1 MCAETEEYRMSSRCN
16 LVVCVAAL
24 SFLAACDNPPKADKS
39 SFEKALQSYYDTH
52 PVCAA
57 IPLTFPVEL
66 RSDGDAARRRQL
78 EPLVTAG
85 LISVATI
92 QKNEPAASGQARAV
106 DYLRYAPTATGEKVV
121 RKGANSFLGGTDIC
135 FARRKV
141 VKIESFTEPAEAAG
155 VKVSRV
161 TYDYELKDVESWAK
175 GTDIAAAFPQIRTV
189 LAKPSGRATDV
200 LVQTNE
206 GWKHERE
213 IR

>member
-1 MCAETEEYRMSSRCN
+1 MNLRCN

-24 SFLAACDNPPKADKS
+24 SVLAACDDPLNADKS
-39 SFEKALQSYYDTH
+39 TFEKALQSYYDAH

-66 RSDGDAARRRQL
+66 RSDGDAARKRQL

-106 DYLRYAPTATGEKVV
+106 DYLRYAPTAAGEKAV

-141 VKIESFTEPAEAAG
+141 VKVESFTEPVEAAG

-175 GTDIAAAFPQIRTV
+175 GADIAVAFPQIGAL
-189 LAKPSGRATDV
+189 LAKPGDRATDV
-200 LVQTNE
+200 LVRTDDA
-206 GWKHERE
+206 WKHERDVH
-213 IR
+213 

>member
-1 MCAETEEYRMSSRCN
+1 MSSLCN
-16 LVVCVAAL
+16 LVVCVVAL
-24 SFLAACDNPPKADKS
+24 SFLAACDNPPKADKTT
-39 SFEKALQSYYDTH
+39 FEKTLQGYYDAH

-66 RSDGDAARRRQL
+66 RGDGDAARKRQL

-92 QKNEPAASGQARAV
+92 QKTDPAASGQARAV
-106 DYLRYAPTATGEKVV
+106 DYLRYAPTAAGEKFV

-135 FARRKV
+135 FAWRKV

-161 TYDYELKDVESWAK
+161 TYNYELKDVEPWAK
-175 GTDIAAAFPQIRTV
+175 GADIAVAFPQIGAL
-189 LAKPSGRATDV
+189 LAKPGDRATDV
-200 LVQTNE
+200 LVQTND
-206 GWKHERE
+206 GWKHERD

>member
-1 MCAETEEYRMSSRCN
+1 MSSRCN

-24 SFLAACDNPPKADKS
+24 SFLAACDNPPKVDKS
-39 SFEKALQSYYDTH
+39 TFEKALQSYYDAH
-52 PVCAA
+52 PVCAV

-78 EPLVTAG
+78 EPLVMAG

-92 QKNEPAASGQARAV
+92 QKNELAASGQARAV
-106 DYLRYAPTATGEKVV
+106 DYLRYAPTAAGEKVV

-155 VKVSRV
+155 VKDSRV

-175 GTDIAAAFPQIRTV
+175 GTDIAAAFPQIGTV
-189 LAKPSGRATDV
+189 LAKPTARATDI

-206 GWKHERE
+206 GWKHERD

>member
-1 MCAETEEYRMSSRCN
+1 MNLRCN

-39 SFEKALQSYYDTH
+39 SFEKALQSYYDAH

-66 RSDGDAARRRQL
+66 RSDGDAARKRQL
-78 EPLVTAG
+78 EPLVSAG
-85 LISVATI
+85 LISVATM
-92 QKNEPAASGQARAV
+92 QETEPAASGQAHAV
-106 DYLRYAPTATGEKVV
+106 EYLRYAPTAASENFV

-141 VKIESFTEPAEAAG
+141 VKVESFTEPAEAAG

-161 TYDYELKDVESWAK
+161 TYDYELKDVEQWAK
-175 GTDIAAAFPQIRTV
+175 GADIAVAFPQIGAL
-189 LAKPSGRATDV
+189 LAKPGDRATDV
-200 LVQTNE
+200 LVQTDE
-206 GWKHERE
+206 GWKHERDV
-213 IR
+213 R

>member
-1 MCAETEEYRMSSRCN
+1 MSSLCN
-16 LVVCVAAL
+16 LVVCVFAL
-24 SFLAACDNPPKADKS
+24 SFLAACDNPPKADKTT
-39 SFEKALQSYYDTH
+39 FEKTLQGYYDAH

-66 RSDGDAARRRQL
+66 RSDGDAARKRQL

-92 QKNEPAASGQARAV
+92 QKNEPALGQARAV
-106 DYLRYAPTATGEKVV
+106 DYLRYAPTAAGEKFV

-135 FARRKV
+135 FARRRV

-161 TYDYELKDVESWAK
+161 TYDYELKDVEAWAI
-175 GTDIAAAFPQIRTV
+175 GPEIAGAFPQIAAL
-189 LAKPSGRATDV
+189 LAKPGDRATDV
-200 LVQTNE
+200 LFRTGD
-206 GWKHERE
+206 GWKHERDV
-213 IR
+213 R

>member
-1 MCAETEEYRMSSRCN
+1 MSSLCN
-16 LVVCVAAL
+16 LVVCVVAL
-24 SFLAACDNPPKADKS
+24 SFLAACDDPPKADKS

-66 RSDGDAARRRQL
+66 RGDGDAARRRQL

-92 QKNEPAASGQARAV
+92 QKNEPAALGQAHTAEF
-106 DYLRYAPTATGEKVV
+106 LRYTPTAAGEKAV
-121 RKGANSFLGGTDIC
+121 RKGANNFLGGTDIC
-135 FARRKV
+135 FAWRKV
-141 VKIESFTEPAEAAG
+141 VKIESFTAPAEAAG

-161 TYDYELKDVESWAK
+161 TYDYELKDVEPWAK
-175 GTDIAAAFPQIRTV
+175 GADIAVAFPQIGAL
-189 LAKPSGRATDV
+189 LAKPSDRATDV
-200 LVQTNE
+200 LVRTDD
-206 GWKHERE
+206 GWKHERD

>member
-1 MCAETEEYRMSSRCN
+1 MNLRCN

-24 SFLAACDNPPKADKS
+24 SFLAACDDPLNADKS
-39 SFEKALQSYYDTH
+39 TFEKALQSYYDVH

-106 DYLRYAPTATGEKVV
+106 DYLRYAPTAAGEKVV

-141 VKIESFTEPAEAAG
+141 VKVESFTEPAEAAG

-161 TYDYELKDVESWAK
+161 TYDYELKDVESWA
-175 GTDIAAAFPQIRTV
+175 TRPDIAVAFPRIGAV
-189 LAKPSGRATDV
+189 LAKPGDRATDV

-206 GWKHERE
+206 GWKHERD